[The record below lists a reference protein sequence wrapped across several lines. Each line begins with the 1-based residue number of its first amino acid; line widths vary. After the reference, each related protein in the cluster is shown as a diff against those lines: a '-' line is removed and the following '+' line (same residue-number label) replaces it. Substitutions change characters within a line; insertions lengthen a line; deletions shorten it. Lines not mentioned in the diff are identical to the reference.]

1 MAENNLIV
9 YKVQVDTASGKV
21 AIDGLT
27 KGFVNASTAV
37 TKLKTDLDA
46 LSKSTSQAGTT
57 SGIAG
62 AFINEF
68 GRTLSDLP
76 YGIQGVSN
84 NISQLGSLFAVM
96 VVSSGNAKKAMQELL
111 ITLRTSPILAY
122 LLAFQAVTAAITYFD
137 KQSKKAKE
145 SSDAFN
151 KSLTGAQGTIGKLE
165 AYASVL
171 NDVSASSDQ
180 QLIALSRL
188 KKEGYDPL
196 IGSVDDFIEAKKRLL
211 IFNVQE
217 EQMTNQLREI
227 YNKRIELEQKYAE
240 EIQYW
245 ADQGNQAVS
254 SERSGTVISTSEQ
267 IIERRRKIASS
278 YGDLF
283 AGIFKE
289 EEALMEKMAQNSK
302 TLSNQLAGNPFF
314 DQLLFGD
321 KSRKGKLEQLKI
333 ETLGTTG
340 EILDAIKADY
350 ERILGKG
357 IFDTKPL
364 IKGMIDGA
372 KDSLKGLEAIDT
384 SVRDNQEKNEIYLY
398 NKRQAAKQAT
408 IAAMAD
414 LGNNLVSLLDSE
426 FQREL
431 DIEQNRT
438 NALNNEL
445 KNRLLNENLSKD
457 ERKKIQGEI
466 AANDEALRKKQ
477 EKIEKKRFEM
487 QKAAN
492 ISKAVID
499 TYTAAAAALKNGG
512 GVPAGIPPMLL
523 TIATGLAQVA
533 SISKQQFVSSQSGVP
548 LAVGTLSDGGAAAQA
563 PEFNIV
569 GQGSVNQLA
578 AAVQSQFDRPMKTY
592 VVAKEV
598 ASANEL
604 ERNVIKT
611 ATIG

>member
-9 YKVQVDTASGKV
+9 YKVQVDTASGKI

-27 KGFVNASTAV
+27 KGFVQASTAV
-37 TKLKTDLDA
+37 TKLTAETKK
-46 LSKSTSQAGTT
+46 LSAATAQAGTT

-62 AFINEF
+62 AFVNEF
-68 GRTLSDLP
+68 GRTISDLP

-96 VVSSGNAKKAMQELL
+96 VVSAGSAKKAMDDLMA
-111 ITLRTSPILAY
+111 TLRTSPILAW
-122 LLAFQAVTAAITYFD
+122 LLVFQVVTAAITYFD
-137 KQSKKAKE
+137 KQTKKAKE
-145 SSDAFN
+145 SVDAFN
-151 KSLTGAQGTIGKLE
+151 KSLSGAQGTIAKLE

-171 NDVSASSDQ
+171 NDVNASSNE
-180 QLIALSRL
+180 QLIALSKL

-196 IGSVDDFIEAKKRLL
+196 IGSVDKFIEAKKRLL

-217 EQMTNQLREI
+217 EALTNELKKLYGE
-227 YNKRIELEQKYAE
+227 RIDLEQKYAE
-240 EIQYW
+240 EIKIW
-245 ADQGNQAVS
+245 AEQGNQAVS

-267 IIERRRKIASS
+267 IIERRAKIAQS
-278 YGDLF
+278 YGKSFQD
-283 AGIFKE
+283 IFRRE
-289 EEALMEKMAQNSK
+289 EELMEKMALNSK

-321 KSRKGKLEQLKI
+321 KSRKGKLEQLKL

-340 EILDAIKADY
+340 EILEAVKKDY

-372 KDSLKGLEAIDT
+372 KESLKGLEAIDT
-384 SVRDNQEKNEIYLY
+384 SVRDNEAELEVYRY
-398 NKRQAAKQAT
+398 NKGQAAREAT
-408 IAAMAD
+408 LAAMAD
-414 LGNNLVSLLDSE
+414 FGNNLVSFLDDD
-426 FQREL
+426 FQRQL
-431 DIEQNRT
+431 DIEQNKT
-438 NALNNEL
+438 TALNNEL
-445 KNRLLNENLSKD
+445 RQRLLNESLSAD

-466 AANDEALRKKQ
+466 AKNDEDLRKKQ
-477 EKIEKKRFEM
+477 EKIERKRFEM

-492 ISKAVID
+492 ISRAVID
-499 TYTAAAAALKNGG
+499 TYVAANAALKNGG
-512 GVPAGIPPMLL
+512 GVPAGLPPMIA
-523 TIATGLAQVA
+523 TIAAGLLQVA

-548 LAVGTLSDGGAAAQA
+548 LSVGTLSDGGTAAQA

>member
-9 YKVQVDTASGKV
+9 YKVQVDTASGKI

-27 KGFVNASTAV
+27 KGFVQASTAV
-37 TKLKTDLDA
+37 TKLTAETKK
-46 LSKSTSQAGTT
+46 LSAATAQAGTT

-62 AFINEF
+62 AFVNEF
-68 GRTLSDLP
+68 GRTISDLP

-96 VVSSGNAKKAMQELL
+96 VVSAGSAKKAMDDLMA
-111 ITLRTSPILAY
+111 TLRTSPILAW
-122 LLAFQAVTAAITYFD
+122 LLVFQVVTAAITYFD
-137 KQSKKAKE
+137 KQTKKAKE
-145 SSDAFN
+145 SVDAFN
-151 KSLTGAQGTIGKLE
+151 KSLSGAQGTIAKLE

-171 NDVSASSDQ
+171 NDVNASSNE
-180 QLIALSRL
+180 QLIALSKL

-196 IGSVDDFIEAKKRLL
+196 IGSVDKFIEAKKRLL

-217 EQMTNQLREI
+217 EALTNELKKLYAE
-227 YNKRIELEQKYAE
+227 RIDLEQKYAE
-240 EIQYW
+240 EIKIW
-245 ADQGNQAVS
+245 AEQGNQAVS

-267 IIERRRKIASS
+267 IIERRAKIAQS
-278 YGDLF
+278 YGKSFQD
-283 AGIFKE
+283 IFRRE
-289 EEALMEKMAQNSK
+289 EELMEKMALNSK

-321 KSRKGKLEQLKI
+321 KSRKGKLEQLKL

-340 EILDAIKADY
+340 EILEAVKKDY

-372 KDSLKGLEAIDT
+372 KESLKGLKAIDT
-384 SVRDNQEKNEIYLY
+384 SVRDNEAELEVYRY
-398 NKRQAAKQAT
+398 NKGQAAREAT
-408 IAAMAD
+408 LAAMAD
-414 LGNNLVSLLDSE
+414 FGNNLVSFLDDD
-426 FQREL
+426 FQRQL
-431 DIEQNRT
+431 DIEQNKT
-438 NALNNEL
+438 TALNNEL
-445 KNRLLNENLSKD
+445 RQRLLNESLSAD

-466 AANDEALRKKQ
+466 AKNDEDLRKKQ
-477 EKIEKKRFEM
+477 EKIERKRFEM

-492 ISKAVID
+492 ISRAVID
-499 TYTAAAAALKNGG
+499 TYVAANAALKNGG
-512 GVPAGIPPMLL
+512 GVPAGLPPMIA
-523 TIATGLAQVA
+523 TIAAGLLQVA

-548 LAVGTLSDGGAAAQA
+548 LSVGTLSDGGTAAQA